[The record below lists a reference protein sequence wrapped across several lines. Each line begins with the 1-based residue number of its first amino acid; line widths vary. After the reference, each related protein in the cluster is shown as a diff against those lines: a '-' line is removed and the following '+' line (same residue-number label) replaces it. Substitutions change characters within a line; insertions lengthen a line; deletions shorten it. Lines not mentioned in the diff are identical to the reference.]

1 MTGRCCNTAC
11 PPTRPLG
18 ICFFRLSKYGA
29 WRLNSNYRLNPWTS
43 HSAMPSLIPPE
54 GFLDQSLRMGQPCSN
69 TICCFVTKASVRLL
83 QSFMPLLSPEQVEPP
98 LLESCWYNE
107 AGAVTPL
114 LQQSVSLLSAA
125 CSDLQKATFNI
136 MFHPIS
142 CQLELVPGLELWAA
156 QTTGEG
162 TMESSTLPDFS
173 FSPGEYITCV
183 GEYLMTL
190 PQHLEPY
197 MSQDNVALCRAFRC
211 VQRGR
216 VS

>member
-1 MTGRCCNTAC
+1 
-11 PPTRPLG
+11 
-18 ICFFRLSKYGA
+18 
-29 WRLNSNYRLNPWTS
+29 
-43 HSAMPSLIPPE
+43 MPSLIPPE
-54 GFLDQSLRMGQPCSN
+54 GFSVLRQRIAQPCSS
-69 TICCFVTKASVRLL
+69 TICCSVTKPSVKLL
-83 QSFMPLLSPEQVEPP
+83 PSFMPLSSPEQVEPP
-98 LLESCWYNE
+98 FLESSWHTQ

-136 MFHPIS
+136 MFHPVS

-156 QTTGEG
+156 QTAGEG

-197 MSQDNVALCRAFRC
+197 MSQDNAALCRAFRC
-211 VQRGR
+211 VQRGC
-216 VS
+216 V

>member
-1 MTGRCCNTAC
+1 
-11 PPTRPLG
+11 
-18 ICFFRLSKYGA
+18 
-29 WRLNSNYRLNPWTS
+29 
-43 HSAMPSLIPPE
+43 
-54 GFLDQSLRMGQPCSN
+54 MGVVAR
-69 TICCFVTKASVRLL
+69 T
-83 QSFMPLLSPEQVEPP
+83 
-98 LLESCWYNE
+98 
-107 AGAVTPL
+107 GAVTPL

-190 PQHLEPY
+190 PQHLEPV
-197 MSQDNVALCRAFRC
+197 MSVDSPALVRALRLGVFPGC
-211 VQRGR
+211 SESGVTSSLLQ
-216 VS
+216 SPADFLL